1 MIAVHP
7 SLAARAPDVVDFLR
21 KWDFD
26 AGTQVSV
33 EGWMAEN
40 KADAE
45 EAAVWFLKNNEAAW
59 TPWVTEAA
67 AKMVKETL
75 AKES

>member
-1 MIAVHP
+1 MG
-7 SLAARAPDVVDFLR
+7 FLR
-21 KWDFD
+21 TWDFD

-45 EAAVWFLKNNEAAW
+45 EAAVWFLKND
-59 TPWVTEAA
+59 EAA